1 MAQGPRDSTRVLVVD
16 DDRML
21 VQFVRALGRRQLF
34 DVIGASSISEA
45 LLRAQ
50 ESPPD
55 AVLIDLHLGSE
66 ESGLDLPQRLR
77 ELPGLANVPMGFLS
91 GDGDDRHRIAAAKAG
106 AAVYLVKPVES
117 AELAAVVH
125 RLVAIGTAPA
135 PSILIAS
142 ADGATLAKT
151 QDVLGA
157 AGMNVELC
165 LDCEHLLSR
174 LSEVRPDLLILDS
187 AVPPHGAIDTCR
199 LVRSLPR
206 WQNLPIFV
214 MAEPASDAERSEL
227 RAAGADEWL
236 PRPIGAQEL
245 LDKVSACVGRLV
257 RLRERFERDTVTGLS
272 LRRGFLE
279 QAGARFDE
287 AMSCGT
293 SFAIGLID
301 LDHFKQINDRY
312 GHHTGDAVLARF
324 GRLLQ
329 ARLRPQD
336 LRARWGGEEFCVAF
350 VGDTAESAARHINRL
365 LGELADQ
372 TMTDDHGTAFKLSF
386 SAGVAAAP
394 ADGTTIDQLIRRADE
409 RLYQA
414 KAAGRSRVISGA
426 AEL

>member
-1 MAQGPRDSTRVLVVD
+1 MAQQPRDSTRVLVVD

-21 VQFVRALGRRQLF
+21 VQFVRALGKRHLF
-34 DVIGASSISEA
+34 DVVGASSISEA

-50 ESPPD
+50 EAPPD
-55 AVLIDLHLGSE
+55 AVLIDLHLGGE

-106 AAVYLVKPVES
+106 AAVYMVKPIES

-135 PSILIAS
+135 PSILVAS
-142 ADGATLAKT
+142 ADAEVLATAEA
-151 QDVLGA
+151 VLGA

-165 LDCEHLLSR
+165 LDCEQLPAR
-174 LSEVRPDLLILDS
+174 LSEVRPDLLILD
-187 AVPPHGAIDTCR
+187 ADVPPHGAIDTCR
-199 LVRSLPR
+199 LVRGLPR
-206 WQNLPIFV
+206 WQNLHIFV
-214 MAEPASDAERSEL
+214 MAEPSSDAERSEL

-236 PRPIGAQEL
+236 SRPIGTREL
-245 LDKVSACVGRLV
+245 LDKVSASVGRLV

-279 QAGARFDE
+279 QAGARFED
-287 AMSCGT
+287 AMACGT
-293 SFAIGLID
+293 GFAIGLLD

-350 VGDTAESAARHINRL
+350 VGDTAESAARHIERL
-365 LGELADQ
+365 LGELVGQALS
-372 TMTDDHGTAFKLSF
+372 DDRGTAFKVSF
-386 SAGVAAAP
+386 SAGVASAP
-394 ADGTTIDQLIRRADE
+394 ADGTSIDQLIRCADE

-414 KAAGRSRVISGA
+414 KAAGRSCVVSGS
-426 AEL
+426 